1 MGSWVHCCAAGGRGV
16 SLCTLRTAIYMSP
29 HVLGGLLTPSKV
41 HMQAKGSPLAQKSLD

>member
-1 MGSWVHCCAAGGRGV
+1 MGSWVHCCAAGRRGV